1 MYIGIHNRISTTSI
15 LLYISILMFSFII
28 FSFSFINQVHKCVLF
43 KVTVKV
49 FREIYFKVPFFLSFI
64 LYCLLFCSSFC
75 SSFFVLL
82 FFLLSS
88 PTFQIWSVTHT
99 HAYSHER
106 SYWGLSVCVSAL
118 GEIFFNS
125 GQDLLTLCWL
135 LPSLPRDTICSWGGV
150 FW

>member
-1 MYIGIHNRISTTSI
+1 MYIGTHNRISTTSI

-28 FSFSFINQVHKCVLF
+28 FSVFSFLIQVHKCVLF
-43 KVTVKV
+43 KVAVKG
-49 FREIYFKVPFFLSFI
+49 FREIYFKVPFFSFI
-64 LYCLLFCSSFC
+64 YSLLS

-106 SYWGLSVCVSAL
+106 SYWGLSVCMSAL

-125 GQDLLTLCWL
+125 GQDLLTFYWL